1 MADNNDSLNAFL
13 EQHPDIEVFQV
24 MLPDIAG
31 GLRGK
36 WVTRD
41 KIHKVMAGGLKLPVT
56 SLAFD
61 VWGRDID
68 HLRTLAPV
76 PWVSRPTGQV
86 LMSLRELDGAPSGLD
101 ARFMLQGLMARFA
114 KLGLTPVLAT
124 EMEFYL
130 LNDRRDEQ
138 GRPLHTQTDCVGGA
152 PQPASTAR
160 PRTSKRTRRIF
171 QPPDIW
177 YATAL

>member
-24 MLPDIAG
+24 ILPDIAG

-61 VWGRDID
+61 VWGRDIEALVFD
-68 HLRTLAPV
+68 SGDGDGFAVFLQLA
-76 PWVSRPTGQV
+76 RLLQV
-86 LMSLRELDGAPSGLD
+86 LQKTLRVGIANLVGHLHRQSACS
-101 ARFMLQGLMARFA
+101 AR
-114 KLGLTPVLAT
+114 P
-124 EMEFYL
+124 E
-130 LNDRRDEQ
+130 
-138 GRPLHTQTDCVGGA
+138 LHT
-152 PQPASTAR
+152 
-160 PRTSKRTRRIF
+160 
-171 QPPDIW
+171 
-177 YATAL
+177 ALLHQVIDFNFHNSFRF